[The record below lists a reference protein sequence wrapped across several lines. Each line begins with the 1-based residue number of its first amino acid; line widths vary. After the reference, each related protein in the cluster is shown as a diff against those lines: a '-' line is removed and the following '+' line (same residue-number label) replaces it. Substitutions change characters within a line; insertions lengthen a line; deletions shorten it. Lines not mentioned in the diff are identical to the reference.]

1 MLTVPF
7 MLLSVATFSDMG
19 SAVDR
24 DEVFCSVKE
33 EKLGECH
40 GSSVA
45 EEKFTAWNARFI
57 MSSAY

>member
-40 GSSVA
+40 GSKVA
-45 EEKFTAWNARFI
+45 EEKFTA
-57 MSSAY
+57 